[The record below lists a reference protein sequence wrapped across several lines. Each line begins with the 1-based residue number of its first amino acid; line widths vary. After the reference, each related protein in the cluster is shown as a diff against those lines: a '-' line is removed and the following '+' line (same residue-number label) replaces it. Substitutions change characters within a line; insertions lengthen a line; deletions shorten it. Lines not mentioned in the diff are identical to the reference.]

1 MHAIINQGNGK
12 YYVSQVFGY
21 YRNISATDDYQRYV
35 EGFRNPYYVVW
46 DAEKKHLIKWLVMLP
61 NTKYLIPQIL
71 IVEANQDNWIT
82 DENGEGCVN
91 FLTKELIDLMV
102 STDNQLEK
110 LLEKCRQTDEDYVFD
125 ETPEIKIKSDI
136 ENLEWASGG
145 FHDARIAEEKLQD
158 DGSLYL
164 RFDGTQGC
172 EIEVWFWGDLEYD
185 SSSRHNEVYD
195 PYWSGSTIIM
205 QNGFVYLIDDCG
217 VTVEEISQE
226 YCYFKAR
233 HMKYHII
240 PKL

>member
-164 RFDGTQGC
+164 RFDGT
-172 EIEVWFWGDLEYD
+172 
-185 SSSRHNEVYD
+185 
-195 PYWSGSTIIM
+195 
-205 QNGFVYLIDDCG
+205 
-217 VTVEEISQE
+217 
-226 YCYFKAR
+226 
-233 HMKYHII
+233 
-240 PKL
+240 